1 MSKKKILVI
10 GGTGFIGLNLIK
22 KLNKAKFLITCLS
35 LNKVKK
41 KNRLNKVK
49 YIFCNISNKIQLR
62 KKIDSEYDYIVN
74 LGGNIDHSNKKETYK
89 SHYIGFK
96 NLVDIFKKK
105 KIEKFIQIGSS
116 TEYGFEKSPQK
127 EEKKIKSRNL
137 RSIYSKSKLKSTKYG
152 IYLYKKNKFPITIL
166 RIFLSYGPGQK
177 SDRLIPYAI
186 NSCLNDIMFDCSDGE
201 QIRDYIYIDDV
212 VNLIIKILNNK
223 KVNGEILNVGSGKP
237 VKIKFVINEI
247 VRQIKKGYPNF
258 GSIKL
263 RKDEPNKLYAN
274 IKKTKNFS
282 KWSPKINLS
291 KGLRKTIEFYKN
303 NKL

>member
-1 MSKKKILVI
+1 MFKKKILVV

-22 KLNKAKFLITCLS
+22 KLNKTKFSITSLS

-41 KNRLNKVK
+41 KNRLNSIK
-49 YIFCNISNKIQLR
+49 YIFCDISKKTEIAKNINN
-62 KKIDSEYDYIVN
+62 EYDYIIN
-74 LGGNIDHSNKKETYK
+74 LGGNIDHSNKKETYS
-89 SHYIGFK
+89 SHYLGFK

-137 RSIYSKSKLKSTKYG
+137 KSIYSKSKLKSTKYG
-152 IYLYKKNKFPITIL
+152 IRLYKKNKFPITIL

-177 SDRLIPYAI
+177 LDRLIPYVI
-186 NSCLNDIMFDCSDGE
+186 NSCLKNIKFDCSNGN

-212 VNLIIKILNNK
+212 VNLIIQLLKSK
-223 KVNGEILNVGSGKP
+223 KTNGEILNVGSGKP
-237 VKIKFVINEI
+237 VKIRFVINEI

-263 RKDEPNKLYAN
+263 RKDEPSKLYAN
-274 IKKTKNFS
+274 MKKIKKFS

-291 KGLRKTIEFYKN
+291 KGLGKTIEFYRN
-303 NKL
+303 NKI